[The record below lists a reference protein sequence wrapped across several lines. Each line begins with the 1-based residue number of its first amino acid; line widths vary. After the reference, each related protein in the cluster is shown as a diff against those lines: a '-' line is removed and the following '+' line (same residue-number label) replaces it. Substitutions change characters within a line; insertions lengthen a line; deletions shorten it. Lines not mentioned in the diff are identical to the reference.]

1 MIMMWSLPEWGGKSR
16 AGGEVGE
23 LGANATE
30 EQAGQAV
37 AVDDGKAGG
46 CHPSDKTKSNDG

>member
-1 MIMMWSLPEWGGKSR
+1 MMIMMWGLPEWGGKSR

-30 EQAGQAV
+30 E
-37 AVDDGKAGG
+37 
-46 CHPSDKTKSNDG
+46 